1 MFYDNYIRLCAQ
13 KKKSPSAVAKEIG
26 LSNAA
31 ANGWKRGKFPNDTTL
46 SKLSSYFDVPVSE
59 LTSEAKKESPPQ
71 GGEPNEKD
79 MRIIRWFHSL
89 PPETRKAILTLGGG
103 PIDLAE

>member
-59 LTSEAKKESPPQ
+59 LTSEAKKSTPQ
-71 GGEPNEKD
+71 GGEP
-79 MRIIRWFHSL
+79 MH
-89 PPETRKAILTLGGG
+89 PEWYGELT
-103 PIDLAE
+103 PDEREQVRRYAEFLIAERQKNQP